1 MCVNTMVD
9 ENEIYVP
16 IQYDERGVAD
26 FVRQKSPKFIEVGI
40 QYGMITPGH
49 TLDDYL
55 LDAIFDPAGFE
66 CATAHNQQG
75 AGKSNF
81 IIQEA
86 AVLAEARLRKKLKD
100 TGFLRAPTEHEI
112 WNAVLDSIVFTPAD
126 FVTMLEAIDQ
136 SETDRLDFVIW
147 DDIQLEYTSSTFKTD
162 IDQYAAIDSM
172 FAVVRTKVACVFIT
186 IPNIGRLPKN
196 VKDNLTIELY
206 VGKNRRVQFRKL
218 FRLPSNRR
226 VESNLFKPV
235 IQPNIQFDLFDIPAW
250 AWKRYE
256 GMRKDI
262 ADKALANLKGV
273 TNMETMEGYVS
284 LLDAVKIVK
293 DNGLKWGIQS
303 IQQMASRK
311 IIKKQEINGELCIER
326 ESLMA
331 AVESE
336 KYTRIPL
343 EAPKDTP

>member
-1 MCVNTMVD
+1 MVD

-26 FVRQKSPKFIEVGI
+26 FQKQRTPKFIEVGI
-40 QYGMITPGH
+40 QYGMIIPGH
-49 TLDDYL
+49 DLNDYM
-55 LDAIFDPAGFE
+55 LDAIFDPSGFE

-81 IIQEA
+81 IMQEA
-86 AVLAEARLRKKLKD
+86 AVLAEARLRKNLQD
-100 TGFLRAPTEHEI
+100 GGYLRGPTEEEI
-112 WNAVLDSIVFTPAD
+112 WDAVLSSIVFTPAD
-126 FVTMLEAIDQ
+126 FVTMLEGIDQ

-343 EAPKDTP
+343 EAPKGTP

>member
-1 MCVNTMVD
+1 MVD
-9 ENEIYVP
+9 ENEIYKP

-26 FVRQKSPKFIEVGI
+26 FKTQRAPKFIEIGI

-49 TLDDYL
+49 TLDDYM
-55 LDAIFDPAGFE
+55 LDAIFDASGFE

-75 AGKSNF
+75 SGKSNF
-81 IIQEA
+81 IMQKA
-86 AVLAEARLRKKLKD
+86 AVIVAARLKQKLKD
-100 TGFLRAPTEHEI
+100 GGYLRNPTEKEI
-112 WNAVLDSIVFTPAD
+112 WNGVLDSIVFTPAD
-126 FVTMLEAIDQ
+126 FVTKLEAIDQ
-136 SETDRLDFVIW
+136 NETNRLDFVIW

-206 VGKNRRVQFRKL
+206 VGKNRRVQVRKL
-218 FRLPSNRR
+218 FRLPSNRK
-226 VESNLFKPV
+226 VESNLFKPI

-250 AWKRYE
+250 AWARYE

-273 TNMETMEGYVS
+273 TNMENMDGFIS
-284 LLDAVKIVK
+284 LIEAVTIVR
-293 DNGLKWGIQS
+293 DSGLKWGIQS

-311 IIKKQEINGELCIER
+311 IIKKQEINGELCIDKQ
-326 ESLMA
+326 SLMDVVA
-331 AVESE
+331 AE
-336 KYTRIPL
+336 KHTTPSL
-343 EAPKDTP
+343 EVPMDTP